1 MNMLRKE
8 EFYTIE
14 DIYTLPDGERAEL
27 IDGEIYYMAPPSTKH
42 QALLMDLSYQIK
54 DYIKHNNGKCDVLPA
69 PFAVFLNKDDLTYVE
84 PEISVISDH
93 NKLDEKGC
101 HGAPDWIIEIVSP
114 SSKAMDYFR
123 KLIKYKNAGVV
134 EYWVVDPERKI
145 TTVYNFE
152 SDGMEEYPFDENV
165 PVGIYEG
172 FVIKI

>member
-1 MNMLRKE
+1 
-8 EFYTIE
+8 
-14 DIYTLPDGERAEL
+14 
-27 IDGEIYYMAPPSTKH
+27 MAPPSWTH
-42 QALLMDLSYQIK
+42 QKISGKLYQVIANHIESK
-54 DYIKHNNGKCDVLPA
+54 NGECEVLAA
-69 PFAVFLNKDDLTYVE
+69 PFAVFLNDDNKNYLE
-84 PEISVISDH
+84 PDISVICDH

-165 PVGIYEG
+165 PVGIYDR
-172 FVIKI
+172 FTIKVQ